1 MAAIGSHRGA
11 VRKDW
16 APAPPTH
23 THPHSS
29 MDEGRPLVPALGSGF
44 PSLLGGYSRVSVQHS
59 SLILN
64 LWGKGADQRKC

>member
-1 MAAIGSHRGA
+1 MAAIGSHWGA

-16 APAPPTH
+16 APAHSPP
-23 THPHSS
+23 HPHSS
-29 MDEGRPLVPALGSGF
+29 RGEGRPSVPALGSGF
-44 PSLLGGYSRVSVQHS
+44 PSLLGSYSRVSVQHS